1 MLCKTNQLI
10 DRSINYLFLHS
21 ITHSLTQSIHS
32 NWMDDSRRP
41 LHFLRIN
48 CYIKC
53 YVKSNNKSID
63 RSIDQL
69 FISSFNQS
77 LNQSINQSIDQSID
91 RPINWSIN
99 QLTAWPLFYFD
110 VVHGNVTSIRTST
123 SSLEI
128 DLNK

>member
-63 RSIDQL
+63 RSINY
-69 FISSFNQS
+69 SFLHSINHSINQS
-77 LNQSINQSIDQSID
+77 IDRPINRLINQSIDQSID
-91 RPINWSIN
+91 
-99 QLTAWPLFYFD
+99 QLTNLPHD
-110 VVHGNVTSIRTST
+110 PCSILTLSMAM
-123 SSLEI
+123 SL
-128 DLNK
+128 L